1 MMRYF
6 AILMACLLWAS
17 HLSAQYTTREPAFL
31 GIYSEQISQ
40 EKARKLGFD
49 NLYGSYVSRVVE
61 NSAAQRAG
69 VQPFDY
75 IYGIDEYR
83 TGKEQTLAQII
94 RKYTADQ
101 DATLHFYRKGKNRT
115 LNITFSTRSGQRTE
129 ASDKCQDPFFGISA
143 AEMNEPETEGITVNI
158 IDNSTAKTIGME
170 DGDHITAIND
180 YRMLDWQDIKT
191 AINTMK
197 VGNQIAVDFIR
208 NGKKMKKQGPIK
220 SYCETKPDEAMQM
233 EINVAPRP
241 GDWFDRYFTKGEEP
255 AIVFRSDNELQIN
268 IQSLG
273 ADEVARVNREKGL
286 SLKGANN
293 LAIEAL
299 SIEQDED
306 TVELKFTLPGNGE
319 TTVRIYND
327 TGRMIYQYD
336 LGDFTGNFKDEA
348 NLFQNGAGNFFLE
361 VQQGDRSVTK
371 KITLS
376 FK

>member
-208 NGKKMKKQGPIK
+208 NGKKMKKQGAIK

-241 GDWFDRYFTKGEEP
+241 GDWFDRYFKKGEGQT
-255 AIVFRSDNELQIN
+255 IVIGSA
-268 IQSLG
+268 G
-273 ADEVARVNREKGL
+273 EVDVDVQDMSSTEAAKVNREKGIE
-286 SLKGANN
+286 LKTANN
-293 LAIEAL
+293 LAIEEF
-299 SIEQDED
+299 SIEQDGDNFEM
-306 TVELKFTLPGNGE
+306 EFTLPGSGE
-319 TTVRIYND
+319 TSLRIYNEA
-327 TGRMIYQYD
+327 GRLIYQYD
-336 LGDFTGNFKDEA
+336 LGNFSGDFRDEV
-348 NLFQNGAGNFFLE
+348 NLSQNAAGHFYLE
-361 VQQGDRSVTK
+361 IQQGNKSVAK

-376 FK
+376 SK